1 MNHWLPHWDIEAE
14 ETPVRFIITST
25 RIDAVFEKSQEP
37 SMYRY
42 RITLESLSP
51 ETEDKELRFEVE
63 NHDDIFAIARR
74 MSGKLDLDENATN
87 AFALG
92 LKLFGETILKNR
104 DNPLFAQIKP
114 SMGEFMRALK
124 GNVRSPGSEV

>member
-1 MNHWLPHWDIEAE
+1 MTTLTVEVDTERDLPALEA
-14 ETPVRFIITST
+14 ILT
-25 RIDAVFEKSQEP
+25 R
-37 SMYRY
+37 MG
-42 RITLESLSP
+42 LE
-51 ETEDKELRFEVE
+51 FEVE

>member
-1 MNHWLPHWDIEAE
+1 M
-14 ETPVRFIITST
+14 
-25 RIDAVFEKSQEP
+25 DAMLEKVQEP
-37 SMYRY
+37 CMYRY

-51 ETEDKELRFEVE
+51 ETDARELQFEVE
-63 NHDDIFAIARR
+63 NHDDIFAVARR
-74 MSGKLDLDENATN
+74 MSGKWGLDENATN

-114 SMGEFMRALK
+114 SMGEFMRSLK
-124 GNVRSPGSEV
+124 GSVRSSESDPVA

>member
-1 MNHWLPHWDIEAE
+1 MED
-14 ETPVRFIITST
+14 
-25 RIDAVFEKSQEP
+25 QEL

-51 ETEDKELRFEVE
+51 ATEAKELHFEVD

-74 MSGKLDLDENATN
+74 MSGKLGLEEEATN

-104 DNPLFAQIKP
+104 DNPLFGQIKP
-114 SMGEFMRALK
+114 SFGELMRSLK
-124 GNVRSPGSEV
+124 EKLRFEAPDQVG

>member
-1 MNHWLPHWDIEAE
+1 MDVVL
-14 ETPVRFIITST
+14 
-25 RIDAVFEKSQEP
+25 EKSQEP

-124 GNVRSPGSEV
+124 GNVRSPGSEG

>member
-1 MNHWLPHWDIEAE
+1 MNVVL
-14 ETPVRFIITST
+14 
-25 RIDAVFEKSQEP
+25 EKRQEP

-51 ETEDKELRFEVE
+51 ETVAKELRFEVE

-74 MSGKLDLDENATN
+74 MSGKLGLDENATN

-104 DNPLFAQIKP
+104 DNPLFAQIKL

-124 GNVRSPGSEV
+124 GNVRSSGSEPLA